1 MAIKKPIVE
10 RFTQYRATSSDG
22 KIQVTAKTEKEALK
36 KLKEHEDARAEKKV
50 S

>member
-1 MAIKKPIVE
+1 MSKKVKVE
-10 RFTQYRATSSDG
+10 KFTQYRATSPDG

-36 KLKEHEDARAEKKV
+36 LLEEKITTDEKNK